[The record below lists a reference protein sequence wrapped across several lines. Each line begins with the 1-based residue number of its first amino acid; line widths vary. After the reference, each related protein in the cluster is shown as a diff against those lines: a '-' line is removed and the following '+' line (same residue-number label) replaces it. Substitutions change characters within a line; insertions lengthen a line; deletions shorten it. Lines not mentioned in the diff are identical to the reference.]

1 MADLAKKKKIR
12 DGHRGI
18 VTRRLA
24 EAEKLLEEVKGGAI
38 ADEVQVAQL
47 RLSLKEKLE
56 ALKRKDEEVVDLI
69 DDGDE
74 VIREIEDADT
84 FNENISN
91 VLVALSRIAEVQGA
105 TKGSHSGRA
114 KLPKLNLPV
123 FSRDVTEWMTFWDSY
138 DTAVHQNSELSDVE
152 KFTYLK
158 TLVSRTAKES
168 IAGLTLTSANY
179 KEAVRVLQDRFGKK
193 ERIIS

>member
-1 MADLAKKKKIR
+1 MADLAKRKKIR

-69 DDGDE
+69 DNGDE
-74 VIREIEDADT
+74 VIKEVEDADT

-91 VLVALSRIAEVQGA
+91 VLVALSRIAKIEGA
-105 TKGSHSGRA
+105 AKGSHSGKA

-123 FSRDVTEWMTFWDSY
+123 FSGDVTE
-138 DTAVHQNSELSDVE
+138 
-152 KFTYLK
+152 
-158 TLVSRTAKES
+158 
-168 IAGLTLTSANY
+168 
-179 KEAVRVLQDRFGKK
+179 
-193 ERIIS
+193 